1 MDERVITELNMELS
15 EEEFNELDEF
25 LLSDEASDECMDI
38 STLDG
43 FLTALVIGPNTVMPS
58 QWQPVVRGLESGQE
72 MVWESTDRALKIL
85 GLLHRLFN
93 SIVYDFQ
100 TNPETFEPV
109 FYESTGKGKSVT
121 IYDEW
126 CVGFMRGVD
135 LSYEEWLPL
144 IKSDEHKKLF
154 APLTLFGTEEGWKL
168 LEEQSEEA
176 KVPHEDWA
184 EMIRFSVIAIHEYWL
199 PFRKAHHSVK
209 LQAVSNQV
217 GRNDPCSCGSGKKFK
232 KCCMN

>member
-1 MDERVITELNMELS
+1 MDELVLNNLNMPLS
-15 EEEFNELDEF
+15 EAEFNELEDF
-25 LLSDEASDECMDI
+25 LISEEAPEECMDI
-38 STLDG
+38 STMDG

-58 QWQPVVRGLESGQE
+58 QWQPIVFGLEPGEE
-72 MVWESTDRALKIL
+72 MVWKSIDEAQWIL
-85 GLLHRLFN
+85 GMLHRLFN
-93 SIVYDFQ
+93 TIVNDFQ
-100 TNPETFEPV
+100 TNPEMFEPV
-109 FYESTGKGKSVT
+109 FYKSTGKGKSVT

-144 IKSDEHKKLF
+144 IESDDHKKFF

-176 KVPHEDWA
+176 AVPHEQWE
-184 EMIRFSVIAIHEYWL
+184 EMIRFSVISIHEYWL
-199 PFRKAHHSVK
+199 PFRIAHHSAKHQVI
-209 LQAVSNQV
+209 SNKV
-217 GRNDPCSCGSGKKFK
+217 GRNDPCPCGSGKKFK

>member
-1 MDERVITELNMELS
+1 MDERVLTNLNMALS
-15 EEEFNELDEF
+15 EEEYNELDEF
-25 LLSDEASDECMDI
+25 LLSDEAPEECMDI

-58 QWQPVVRGLESGQE
+58 QWQPVVWGLKPGEE

-93 SIVYDFQ
+93 TIVHEFQ
-100 TNPETFEPV
+100 TNPEMFEPV
-109 FYESTGKGKSVT
+109 FYESNVSEKSIT

-126 CVGFMRGVD
+126 CVGFMQGVD
-135 LSYEEWLPL
+135 LSYDEWLAL
-144 IKSDEHKKLF
+144 IKSEQHKKFF
-154 APLTLFGTEEGWKL
+154 APLSLFGTEEGWKL

-176 KVPHEDWA
+176 KVPHEEWA
-184 EMIRFSVIAIHEYWL
+184 EMIRFSVISIHEYWL

-209 LQAVSNQV
+209 QQSLGNQV
-217 GRNDPCSCGSGKKFK
+217 GRNEPCPCGSGKKFK